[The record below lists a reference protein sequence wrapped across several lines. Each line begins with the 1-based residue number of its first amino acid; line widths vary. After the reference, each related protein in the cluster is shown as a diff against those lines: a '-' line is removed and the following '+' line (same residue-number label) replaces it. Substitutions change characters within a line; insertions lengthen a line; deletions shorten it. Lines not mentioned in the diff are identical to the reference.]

1 MQFLIILYARV
12 FILKNKHSQKELLKG
27 LGFTFK
33 KAYKIVLFS
42 MTFSSIGLGSF
53 VFLSDHA
60 FKQSVVE
67 VKDKLVN
74 SFDNIVVVFALT
86 KEEQEKAQMI
96 EKMDFVKFPKTK
108 NIGPRDLN
116 LNNTSKLVEV
126 KAQKKVV
133 TDNLSLIRFV
143 DKN

>member
-1 MQFLIILYARV
+1 M
-12 FILKNKHSQKELLKG
+12 KNKHSQKELLKG

-42 MTFSSIGLGSF
+42 MTFSAIGLGAF
-53 VFLSDHA
+53 VYLSDHA
-60 FKQSVVE
+60 FKQNAIE

-74 SFDNIVVVFALT
+74 SFDNIAKVFSLT
-86 KEEQEKAQMI
+86 KEEQEKAQII

-116 LNNTSKLVEV
+116 LNNTSNYSHFKTSCLY
-126 KAQKKVV
+126 AY
-133 TDNLSLIRFV
+133 SRIYIR
-143 DKN
+143 

>member
-1 MQFLIILYARV
+1 
-12 FILKNKHSQKELLKG
+12 
-27 LGFTFK
+27 
-33 KAYKIVLFS
+33 

-133 TDNLSLIRFV
+133 TDNLSLIKFV

>member
-1 MQFLIILYARV
+1 
-12 FILKNKHSQKELLKG
+12 
-27 LGFTFK
+27 
-33 KAYKIVLFS
+33 

-96 EKMDFVKFPKTK
+96 EEMDFVKFPKTK